1 MAYVNKK
8 ARLHTP
14 EGTSPAYNIFPE
26 IVLDCIYDSLANATN
41 PAYKIVDE
49 NSKIKPQY
57 LSIMGSTVTQSANLA
72 YYVYPEFLPML
83 DSEDIVINGS
93 TVKSYYVKHSY
104 LDILDA
110 NGKIDTQYLP
120 SYVDD
125 VVDVIVFTG
134 DDYPTTGD
142 IGIKQ
147 QTSGGV
153 TTYKFWVKSG
163 NTWVA
168 GNGDPSAIYIGTNTA
183 DSAIFRC
190 SSTDTTTAL
199 KVSENP
205 YVVNQAITNGVQ
217 LSLDGSNLSA
227 VAQKAT
233 TGQYGTVMISG
244 QTTHGVY
251 LSTLDGVVSA
261 CADYATGTLPGT
273 VIVVG
278 STDGIT
284 TAETMGYPL
293 GSVVPSA
300 NWMISYV
307 GQQISQIRPVVAHA
321 TTADYGVVRIAPL
334 GNISV
339 DDGVISV
346 LSASTERAGVVYL
359 TTDMVNAT
367 AAQDTYAVTLSG
379 IRTYI
384 ATALSTYQTKLV
396 DGDGITFIPGTTAT
410 AVAVDLDPYCALTVN
425 SSHKLTVTN
434 ATAIAGGVVAITDL
448 ATDVAAEKSVV
459 TNTDIPLAVTP
470 NAVKKYI
477 DTLTGAG
484 PADYGSQGVVII
496 QHMASATENDAN
508 NLVPK
513 AADVKD
519 YIGIKVGELQTAI
532 VGGTVHGP
540 TISDSAGFNDLTTNS
555 NSLATVQAISGF
567 VAAKAVATSA
577 GEVVTSNGSV
587 DAQGNTV
594 PLGGVRIW
602 NKGGIDVENGVLSL
616 ESAAAVTTSNGNTDG
631 VSIVPLGGVR
641 VWTSGGIK
649 VENGVLSLN
658 SATATTYGGVMLSSE
673 TGLYLNTLHQLKLDV
688 AEPLHIS
695 ANKLNIRDA
704 TRQSA
709 GVVQFIASTADG
721 IVMND
726 AAKVPYGADVVTYV
740 TSAISSAAETK
751 IGEGVGIDI
760 TPVSVGG
767 VLVSKTISV
776 DYDAPIIPNGS
787 GGITIRTA
795 QGEQVSD
802 LTQTPTALGAVWVRT
817 AIRPADT
824 ISSDTTAMKAGTVP
838 TEQAVRTLVDSSIG
852 ALRYLEY
859 DIVD

>member
-134 DDYPTTGD
+134 DDYPSTGD

-147 QTSGGV
+147 ETSG
-153 TTYKFWVKSG
+153 TTTVYKFWIKTG
-163 NTWVA
+163 NTWSA
-168 GNGDPSAIYIGTNTA
+168 GNGDPSKIYIGSNTP

-190 SSTDTTTAL
+190 SSTDPRKAV

-205 YVVNQAITNGVQ
+205 YVVNQDITNGVQ
-217 LSLDGSNLSA
+217 LSLTGSNLSA

-300 NWMISYV
+300 TWMISYV
-307 GQQISQIRPVVAHA
+307 GQQISQIRPVVQHA
-321 TTADYGVVRIAPL
+321 TTADYGIVRIAPL

-346 LSASTERAGVVYL
+346 LEATTAKPGVVYL
-359 TTDMVNAT
+359 TTDMVNAP

-384 ATALSTYQTKLV
+384 TTTLSTYQTKLEE
-396 DGDGITFIPGTTAT
+396 GDGIVFIPGTTAT
-410 AVAVDLDPYCALTVN
+410 SVAVSLDPYCALTTSN
-425 SSHKLTVTN
+425 AKLTITN
-434 ATAIAGGVVAITDL
+434 ATSIAGGVVAITDL
-448 ATDVAAEKSVV
+448 STDISAQKSVV
-459 TNTDIPLAVTP
+459 EGTEIPLAVTP
-470 NAVKKYI
+470 NAVKDYI
-477 DTLTGAG
+477 DTVTGLTPQA
-484 PADYGSQGVVII
+484 ADYGTQGVVYI
-496 QHMASATENDAN
+496 QYMDDATASDNN

-513 AADVKD
+513 AADVKTYVGD
-519 YIGIKVGELQTAI
+519 KVGELQTAI

-540 TISDSAGFNDLTTNS
+540 TISGSAGFDDLVTNS

-577 GEVVTSNGSV
+577 GEVTTSNGSV
-587 DAQGNTV
+587 DAQGHTV

-602 NKGGIDVENGVLSL
+602 TSGGINVENGVLSL
-616 ESAAAVTTSNGNTDG
+616 EPPTS
-631 VSIVPLGGVR
+631 L
-641 VWTSGGIK
+641 
-649 VENGVLSLN
+649 
-658 SATATTYGGVMLSSE
+658 TYGGVMLYSANA
-673 TGLYLNTLHQLKLDV
+673 LTLDGNNRLQILTE
-688 AEPLHIS
+688 EPVYVS
-695 ANKLNIRDA
+695 ANKLRVRDA
-704 TRQSA
+704 SRDSK
-709 GVVQFIASTADG
+709 GVVQFITSTGDG

-726 AAKVPYGADVVTYV
+726 ASKVPYGADVVNYV
-740 TSAISSAAETK
+740 TKAISDSAETK
-751 IGEGVGIDI
+751 IGEGTGIDI
-760 TPVSVGG
+760 SPVSVGG
-767 VLVSKTISV
+767 VLVSKNIAV
-776 DYDAPIIPNGS
+776 DFSSPIVSTGT
-787 GGITIRTA
+787 GGITVQTA

-802 LTQTPTALGAVWVRT
+802 LRTTPTALGAVWVRT
-817 AIRPADT
+817 AIRTSATIVSNDT
-824 ISSDTTAMKAGTVP
+824 AAMVAGTVP
-838 TEQAVRTLVDSSIG
+838 TELAVRNLVDGAVG
-852 ALRYLEY
+852 ALKYLEY